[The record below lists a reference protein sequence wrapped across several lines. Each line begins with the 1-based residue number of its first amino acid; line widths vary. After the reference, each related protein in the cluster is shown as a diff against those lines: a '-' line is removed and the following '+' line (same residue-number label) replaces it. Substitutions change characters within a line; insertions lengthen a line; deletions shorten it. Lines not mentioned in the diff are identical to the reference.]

1 MKEYEINAIDM
12 VDKSGCTSL
21 PVDVRRISDYYNYRI
36 RTYSTSQKLIT
47 AMCLNDYINTHNA
60 VSFYHEDSFYILISD
75 NLDLDTERRVIAH
88 EIGHIALRH
97 HRGYDTVRCQCAQY
111 EQEANAFALYL
122 FAPPSLLVGQ
132 RIESAAALKDL
143 THLCM
148 ADSRLAYQNLVAYQ
162 KVYDILQRPAVL
174 RRRKRDGFRW
184 GVALI
189 GLLLVIA
196 TAVALH
202 FFGSP
207 MLRTGSQAQWLARCR
222 RRFTGPA
229 TGRFII
235 CTGIV
240 RRCAIA
246 RIFNPAFP
254 KILRN
259 PECVVFANSAPRKVK
274 KLPPTAGAFLLFCRN
289 ACGKRANAQSRRSN
303 HRDGHHPEGGLF

>member
-122 FAPPSLLVGQ
+122 LAPPSLLVGQ

-207 MLRTGSQAQWLARCR
+207 MLRTQAKPVGEPSAMARTVQETVYWTSNGQVYHLYGDCQ
-222 RRFTGPA
+222 A
-229 TGRFII
+229 
-235 CTGIV
+235 
-240 RRCAIA
+240 
-246 RIFNPAFP
+246 
-254 KILRN
+254 LRN
-259 PECVVFANSAPRKVK
+259 CADIQSGIPKDSQKSRVCC
-274 KLPPTAGAFLLFCRN
+274 FC
-289 ACGKRANAQSRRSN
+289 KQRSE
-303 HRDGHHPEGGLF
+303 EG